1 MNKKDIDQIFAVDG
15 TTSDDGS
22 EVIINQ
28 KLSRTIRKFDSQNL
42 KKIKVHSVLGEVWIH
57 LEKLQASEGVITIE
71 LDSMMGR
78 LNIYLP
84 HTWQVDNQLHAT
96 LTNVNLIGK
105 STAAET
111 KLVLK
116 GKSSLGTIQV
126 YFI

>member
-15 TTSDDGS
+15 TTNDDGS

-42 KKIKVHSVLGEVWIH
+42 KKIKVHSVLGEVWLH
-57 LEKLQASEGVITIE
+57 LENIQASDGVITIE

-78 LNIYLP
+78 LNIYLS
-84 HTWQVDNQLHAT
+84 HTWQIDNHLHAT

-111 KLVLK
+111 KLILK
-116 GKSSLGTIQV
+116 GKSSLGTIQI

>member
-22 EVIINQ
+22 KVIINQ
-28 KLSRTIRKFDSQNL
+28 KVSRTIRKFDSQNL
-42 KKIKVHSVLGEVWIH
+42 KKIKVHSVLGEVWLH
-57 LEKLQASEGVITIE
+57 LENIHASDGVITIE

-84 HTWQVDNQLHAT
+84 HTWQVDNYLHAT

-111 KLVLK
+111 KLILK
-116 GKSSLGTIQV
+116 GKSSLGTIQI

>member
-42 KKIKVHSVLGEVWIH
+42 KKIKIHSVLGEVWLH
-57 LEKLQASEGVITIE
+57 LEKLQTSQESVTIE
-71 LDSMMGR
+71 LDSVMGR
-78 LNIYLP
+78 LNIYVP
-84 HTWQVDNQLHAT
+84 HTWQVDNQLHAI
-96 LTNVNLIGK
+96 LTNVNLVGK
-105 STAAET
+105 STLAKT

-116 GKSSLGTIQV
+116 GKSSLGTIQI
-126 YFI
+126 YLI

>member
-1 MNKKDIDQIFAVDG
+1 MNKKDIDQIFTVDG

-42 KKIKVHSVLGEVWIH
+42 KKIKVHSVLGEVWLH
-57 LEKLQASEGVITIE
+57 LEKLRTSQESVTIE
-71 LDSMMGR
+71 LDSVMGR
-78 LNIYLP
+78 LNIYVP

-96 LTNVNLIGK
+96 LTNVNLVGK
-105 STAAET
+105 SMLTKT

-116 GKSSLGTIQV
+116 GKSSLGTIQI
-126 YFI
+126 YLI